1 MARGLNKAQSA
12 TPPVANISGKANFES
27 IITPS
32 EKVSS
37 MNIGAKAD
45 IDITNC
51 AECAE
56 AFTGVISRYTSDG
69 EGKRLAPWGGDNML
83 PYTLLKAI
91 TNDPQA
97 LQTLKA
103 KINYLLG
110 TSRIQCYKFDENN
123 TAKRLFVKEAD
134 EWLKANRLA
143 LNTALELIAH
153 NFVALGNAFV
163 VISVN
168 RKGEIDFQAIDAV
181 DVRAQYPPEKEFT
194 PKEYTIFYNTAEPGA
209 MVHAETIP
217 VLPNDFVQ
225 NKNRYKGKTFI
236 WHIRPQQTGNK
247 CYALPEWIGSLTMLE
262 IRRSA
267 MASLKFL
274 FRNMYG
280 FKYAIY
286 INELYYKDCK
296 SDEERNAKYNS
307 LVKTV
312 DDFFSGTENT
322 GKAIYLKSFNDQ
334 LSKEQRKYI
343 TIEHIDD
350 KTDYAAK
357 AELIS
362 MTETS
367 SSVNFGISPTLTG
380 KQDKNQLPSGG
391 EMFYNDNLQLGRRT
405 PIDRRLILD
414 FIWIIF
420 DYYGW
425 VQKYDIDEINI
436 LDSII
441 TQLATEPSG
450 ITQ

>member
-1 MARGLNKAQSA
+1 MARGLNKTQSA
-12 TPPVANISGKANFES
+12 NVGQQHQH
-27 IITPS
+27 IITPN
-32 EKVSS
+32 EKVSGI
-37 MNIGAKAD
+37 NIGAKAD

-51 AECAE
+51 AECA
-56 AFTGVISRYTSDG
+56 ASFTGIITRYESDG
-69 EGKRLAPWGGDNML
+69 QGKRLAPWGGDNML

-91 TNDPQA
+91 TNDSQA

-134 EWLKANRLA
+134 KWLKDNRLA
-143 LNTALELIAH
+143 LNIALQLIAH
-153 NFVALGNAFV
+153 NLVSLGNAFV
-163 VISVN
+163 TISIDI
-168 RKGEIDFQAIDAV
+168 KGKIDFKAIDAV
-181 DVRAQYPPEKEFT
+181 DVRAQYAPEKEFT

-209 MVHAETIP
+209 MVHVESIP

-247 CYALPEWIGSLTMLE
+247 YYALPEWIGSLTMLE
-262 IRRSA
+262 IRRAA
-267 MASLKFL
+267 MASLRFL

-296 SDEERNAKYNS
+296 NDEEKLAKYNS
-307 LVKTV
+307 LVTKI
-312 DDFFSGTENT
+312 DEFFSGTENT
-322 GKAIYLKSFNDQ
+322 GKAIYLKSYNDQ
-334 LSKEQRKYI
+334 LSKELRKYI
-343 TIEHIDD
+343 TIEHIED

-405 PIDRRLILD
+405 PIDRGLILN

-425 VQKYDIDEINI
+425 IQKYDIDEIDI
-436 LDSII
+436 LDTII
-441 TQLATEPSG
+441 TQLAKEPSG